1 MVNFFSLFDKMV
13 HFKEQS
19 TLWEDSF
26 KSSDE
31 LCRTKDVQILDLVHH
46 VTGLEKRIVKAEK
59 IIGQKDQC
67 SKFTVVLVE
76 SIFDLD
82 RLKDMYQAQKK
93 KNEETIGRLENEL
106 KNRPEVLNMPPLKTV
121 FGKEAELQQE
131 LKQKETFIAGLKV
144 EFQRALR
151 EMIIKQQNETAEYE
165 ARLEKLNKTIK
176 NKNELLQ
183 KKRIERI

>member
-1 MVNFFSLFDKMV
+1 MNNDMDCSPTSDEDLIHAIYFFDGIFFISLFNKMV

-26 KSSDE
+26 TASDK
-31 LCRTKDVQILDLVHH
+31 LCRTKDVQILDLVHR
-46 VTGLEKRIVKAEK
+46 VTSLEKRIAKTEK
-59 IIGQKDQC
+59 IIGQKDQLIKDQC

-76 SIFDLD
+76 SISDLD

-121 FGKEAELQQE
+121 FGKEAERNIYCRFE
-131 LKQKETFIAGLKV
+131 G
-144 EFQRALR
+144 
-151 EMIIKQQNETAEYE
+151 
-165 ARLEKLNKTIK
+165 
-176 NKNELLQ
+176 
-183 KKRIERI
+183 